1 MHDFLPN
8 ATPLSAAELDHRLE
22 KAVQDHER
30 AEKLICFYLY
40 QIKRRGHYRVFGFEN
55 VYDYAM
61 ERFSFCHSKTRTLLY
76 LALKLTQLPRLTAAL
91 AAGKLGWTKAAK
103 AASQATPETDEEW
116 TEKAVNNS
124 FRDLER
130 LIRDEVHTHG
140 GKISI
145 YLTAEQA
152 AIWTQ
157 ALELVRRVS
166 GEEIDTGL
174 ALEYIAAE
182 FLATY
187 QARVEQD
194 APEAEGD
201 AEGDGEDE
209 DEAAS
214 SQQQADNETVSEP
227 IASEL
232 DPKVEAL
239 MCPEGADLPSVEVRC
254 YAAIHKAVLERDGYL
269 CQYPGCRVRYGLH
282 VHHLEYRSKFG
293 NKKWWEM
300 NDPSNLLTI
309 CWFHHRML
317 HAGLIGLSGKAP
329 VELEWRRPKVMET
342 ATERHER
349 LAKIDVEGLAD
360 ADMEQELDE
369 PVHV

>member
-1 MHDFLPN
+1 
-8 ATPLSAAELDHRLE
+8 
-22 KAVQDHER
+22 
-30 AEKLICFYLY
+30 
-40 QIKRRGHYRVFGFEN
+40 
-55 VYDYAM
+55 M
-61 ERFSFCHSKTRTLLY
+61 ERFSFCYSKTRTLLY

-91 AAGKLGWTKAAK
+91 ASGKIGWTKAAK

-130 LIRDEVHTHG
+130 LIRDEVQTHG

-152 AIWTQ
+152 SIWTQ

-187 QARVEQD
+187 QAGVEQD
-194 APEAEGD
+194 APKVEDDAEGD
-201 AEGDGEDE
+201 AEDE
-209 DEAAS
+209 DEADS
-214 SQQQADNETVSEP
+214 SQEQTETASVSEP
-227 IASEL
+227 ISSEL

-269 CQYPGCRVRYGLH
+269 CQYPGCRVRHGLH
-282 VHHLEYRSKFG
+282 VH
-293 NKKWWEM
+293 
-300 NDPSNLLTI
+300 LL
-309 CWFHHRML
+309 F
-317 HAGLIGLSGKAP
+317 IGLFREVLITVLHDA
-329 VELEWRRPKVMET
+329 
-342 ATERHER
+342 ERV
-349 LAKIDVEGLAD
+349 ISQIEGSRVL
-360 ADMEQELDE
+360 
-369 PVHV
+369 